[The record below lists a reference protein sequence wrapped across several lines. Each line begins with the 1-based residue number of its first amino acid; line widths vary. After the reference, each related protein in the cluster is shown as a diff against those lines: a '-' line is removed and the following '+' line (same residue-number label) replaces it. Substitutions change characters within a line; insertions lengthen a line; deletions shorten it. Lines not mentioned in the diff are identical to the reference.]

1 MAIETRYLGD
11 GAYVEVNPL
20 GELVIYTS
28 NGINRQNEV
37 VCERLPAMLLAK
49 FIEAHA
55 SDLIG

>member
-20 GELVIYTS
+20 GELVIY
-28 NGINRQNEV
+28 GINRQNEV